1 MVIEKN
7 NINSTFKV
15 KKQLKASP
23 KSPLGWR
30 FLIDNNQLGNVI
42 FLSFWASTCFIFRFP
57 VGYHE

>member
-30 FLIDNNQLGNVI
+30 FLIDNNQLGNVN
-42 FLSFWASTCFIFRFP
+42 FCCLLSGFNLVLSQVPSWLS
-57 VGYHE
+57 